1 METFL
6 LLFTNLIPLYLI
18 IGLGYL
24 AGKFFEVERK
34 TIGALGVYIFMP
46 VVAFGFIGQIDFK
59 PDYLLLPL
67 IYFVLLT
74 ISTFVWLHIARK
86 VYHDASANLLSL
98 CATSGNTGYFGLP
111 LVLALFPPEIVGIYI
126 FIMMGA
132 TIYEATVMYYVA
144 SRGAFSVKESLI
156 KLAKFP
162 TLYTIVA
169 ALSFNFSG
177 AEFSPQFLTY
187 WGYFKGAYVIVGMM
201 IIGVSLSRVKKLIL
215 PPRFLTMTFLGKF
228 VMFPAMTAGVIAIDA
243 FWLHL
248 FDVTIYKLLYILAI
262 VPTAANIA
270 AFAAEMNTKPEKAAS
285 TILIGT
291 VFALF
296 SIPLMLILFDH
307 VFPAVSP

>member
-1 METFL
+1 MDMFFL
-6 LLFTNLIPLYLI
+6 LFSNLIPLYLI

-24 AGKFFEVERK
+24 AGKFFDVERK
-34 TIGALGVYIFMP
+34 TIGSLGVYIFMP

-59 PDYLLLPL
+59 ADYLLLPL
-67 IYFVLLT
+67 IYYILLA
-74 ISTFVWLHIARK
+74 ISTFVWLHIARRIYK
-86 VYHDASANLLSL
+86 DASANLLAL

-111 LVLALFPPEIVGIYI
+111 LVLALFPPEIVGLYI

-132 TIYEATVMYYVA
+132 TIYEATIMYYVA
-144 SRGAFSVKESLI
+144 SRGAFDVKQSLL

-162 TLYTIVA
+162 TLYTVIL
-169 ALSFNFSG
+169 ALSYNLSGLEFND
-177 AEFSPQFLTY
+177 QFLTY
-187 WGYFKGAYVIVGMM
+187 WSYFKGAYVIVGMM
-201 IIGVSLSRVKKLIL
+201 IIGVSLSRVEKLIL

-228 VMFPAMTAGVIAIDA
+228 IMFPAMSSALIAMDYYYI
-243 FWLHL
+243 HL
-248 FDVTIYKLLYILAI
+248 FDITIYKLMFILSI

-296 SIPLMLILFDH
+296 SIPLSLILFDMA
-307 VFPAVSP
+307 FPALSP